1 MAPFLA
7 AKAPLAVVSFESER
21 NGPMNDHPQTGS
33 ARILASS
40 RGRGWRG
47 LEAELLRI
55 PPGRMHIS
63 GTPYHRLGIHVGRP
77 VRAQCRCDGRE
88 HRRLQKHGDI
98 DVVPAGLDGVW
109 EDDRECMILR
119 LTISKDLL
127 RQATIDLGRDP
138 SEAVVPRF
146 QLRDPRLE
154 TIAWAVKAEIEADV
168 PSDNLYVDTLATALA
183 FRLIEAGS
191 GTSWPTDIGR
201 ALSSRQKRLLADYIE
216 DNLDTPL
223 SLAKLAALAGLSLSH
238 LKTQFRESFSMPPH
252 QYIMHRRVTRAEAL
266 IRNSSM
272 PLSQIALEAGFAHQ
286 SHMANSMKR
295 LLGISPGAITRAR
308 N

>member
-1 MAPFLA
+1 
-7 AKAPLAVVSFESER
+7 
-21 NGPMNDHPQTGS
+21 MNDHLQTS
-33 ARILASS
+33 AATILASS
-40 RGRGWRG
+40 AGRGWRG
-47 LEAELLRI
+47 LEADLVRI
-55 PPGRMHIS
+55 PPGRTHIS

-119 LTISKDLL
+119 LKISKDLL
-127 RQATIDLGRDP
+127 HQAAIDLGRDIT
-138 SEAVVPRF
+138 EAIVPKF

-154 TIAWAVKAEIEADV
+154 AIAWALKAEIEADV
-168 PSDNLYVDTLATALA
+168 PSDNLYADTLATALA
-183 FRLIEAGS
+183 LRLVETGRGISRPA
-191 GTSWPTDIGR
+191 DIGR

-223 SLAKLAALAGLSLSH
+223 SLAELADLAGLSLSH
-238 LKTQFRESFSMPPH
+238 MKTQFRNSFGTPPH
-252 QYIMHRRVTRAEAL
+252 QYVLQRRVSRAEAL
-266 IRNSSM
+266 IRNSGL
-272 PLSQIALEAGFAHQ
+272 PLSQVALEAGFAHQ

-295 LLGISPGAITRAR
+295 LLGISPGAIIRSG

>member
-1 MAPFLA
+1 
-7 AKAPLAVVSFESER
+7 
-21 NGPMNDHPQTGS
+21 MNDHPQTGG
-33 ARILASS
+33 ATILASS
-40 RGRGWRG
+40 AGRGWRG
-47 LEAELLRI
+47 LEADLVRI
-55 PPGRMHIS
+55 PPGRTHIS

-119 LTISKDLL
+119 LKISKDLFH
-127 RQATIDLGRDP
+127 RAAIDLGRDP
-138 SEAVVPRF
+138 ATAIVPQF

-154 TIAWAVKAEIEADV
+154 AIAWALKAELEADV
-168 PSDNLYVDTLATALA
+168 PSDNLYADTLATALA
-183 FRLIEAGS
+183 LRLVEAS
-191 GTSWPTDIGR
+191 GDTSRPVDNGR
-201 ALSSRQKRLLADYIE
+201 ALSPRQKRMLTDHIE
-216 DNLDTPL
+216 DNLDMPL
-223 SLAKLAALAGLSLSH
+223 SLAELASLAGLSLSH
-238 LKTQFRESFSMPPH
+238 LKTQFRNSFGMPPH
-252 QYIMHRRVTRAEAL
+252 RYVLHRRVARVEVL
-266 IRNSSM
+266 IRSSGL

-295 LLGISPGAITRAR
+295 LLGISPGTITRFR

>member
-1 MAPFLA
+1 
-7 AKAPLAVVSFESER
+7 
-21 NGPMNDHPQTGS
+21 MNDHPQTGG
-33 ARILASS
+33 ATILASS
-40 RGRGWRG
+40 AGRGWRG
-47 LEAELLRI
+47 LEADLVRI
-55 PPGRMHIS
+55 PPGRTHIS

-119 LTISKDLL
+119 LKISKDLFH
-127 RQATIDLGRDP
+127 RAAIDLGRDP
-138 SEAVVPRF
+138 ATAVVPQF

-154 TIAWAVKAEIEADV
+154 AIAWALKAELEADV
-168 PSDNLYVDTLATALA
+168 PSDNLYADTLATALA
-183 FRLIEAGS
+183 LRLVEAG
-191 GTSWPTDIGR
+191 GDTSRPVDNGR
-201 ALSSRQKRLLADYIE
+201 ALSPRQKRMLTDYIE
-216 DNLDTPL
+216 DNLDMPL
-223 SLAKLAALAGLSLSH
+223 SLAELASLAGLSLSH
-238 LKTQFRESFSMPPH
+238 LKTQFRNSFGMPPH
-252 QYIMHRRVTRAEAL
+252 RYVLHRRVARVEVL
-266 IRNSSM
+266 IRSSGL

-295 LLGISPGAITRAR
+295 LLGISPGTITRFR

>member
-1 MAPFLA
+1 
-7 AKAPLAVVSFESER
+7 
-21 NGPMNDHPQTGS
+21 MNDHPQTGS
-33 ARILASS
+33 ATILATS

-47 LEAELLRI
+47 LEADLVRI
-55 PPGRMHIS
+55 PPGRTHIS
-63 GTPYHRLGIHVGRP
+63 GTPYHRLGMHVGRP
-77 VRAQCRCDGRE
+77 VRAECRCDGRK

-119 LTISKDLL
+119 LTLSKDLL
-127 RQATIDLGRDP
+127 RQATVDLGRDP
-138 SEAVVPRF
+138 SDAIVPRF

-154 TIAWAVKAEIEADV
+154 AIVWALKAEIEADV
-168 PSDNLYVDTLATALA
+168 PSDNLYADTLATALA
-183 FRLIEAGS
+183 FRLIEAGN
-191 GTSWPTDIGR
+191 GTFRPADIGR
-201 ALSSRQKRLLADYIE
+201 TLSSRQKRLLADYIE

-223 SLAKLAALAGLSLSH
+223 SLAELAALAGLGLSH
-238 LKTQFRESFSMPPH
+238 LKTQFRNSFGMPPH
-252 QYIMHRRVTRAEAL
+252 QYVMHRRVVRAEAL
-266 IRNSSM
+266 IRNSGM

-295 LLGISPGAITRAR
+295 LLGISPGAITRFR

>member
-1 MAPFLA
+1 
-7 AKAPLAVVSFESER
+7 
-21 NGPMNDHPQTGS
+21 MNDHPQAGS
-33 ARILASS
+33 ATVLATS

-55 PPGRMHIS
+55 PPGRTHIS

-88 HRRLQKHGDI
+88 YRRLQKHGDI

-119 LTISKDLL
+119 LKISKDLFH
-127 RQATIDLGRDP
+127 QAAIGLGRDP
-138 SEAVVPRF
+138 AAAIAPKF

-154 TIAWAVKAEIEADV
+154 AIAWALKAELEAGV
-168 PSDNLYVDTLATALA
+168 PSDNLYADTLATALA
-183 FRLIEAGS
+183 LRLIEAG
-191 GTSWPTDIGR
+191 GDTSHPVDNSR
-201 ALSSRQKRLLADYIE
+201 ALSPRQKRMLTDYIE
-216 DNLDTPL
+216 DNLDMPL
-223 SLAKLAALAGLSLSH
+223 SLAELAALGGLSLSH
-238 LKTQFRESFSMPPH
+238 LKTQFRNSFGMPPH
-252 QYIMHRRVTRAEAL
+252 QYVLHRRVARAEVL
-266 IRNSSM
+266 IRSSDL

-295 LLGISPGAITRAR
+295 LLGISPGTITRSR

>member
-1 MAPFLA
+1 
-7 AKAPLAVVSFESER
+7 
-21 NGPMNDHPQTGS
+21 MNDHSPTGS
-33 ARILASS
+33 ATILATS

-55 PPGRMHIS
+55 PPGSTHIS

-119 LTISKDLL
+119 LKISMDLF
-127 RQATIDLGRDP
+127 RQAAIDLGRDP
-138 SEAVVPRF
+138 ADAIIPRF

-154 TIAWAVKAEIEADV
+154 AIAWALKAEIEADV
-168 PSDNLYVDTLATALA
+168 PSDNLYADTLATALA
-183 FRLIEAGS
+183 FRLVEAGR
-191 GTSWPTDIGR
+191 GTSRPADAGR
-201 ALSSRQKRLLADYIE
+201 ALLSRQRRLLADYIE
-216 DNLDTPL
+216 DHLDTPL
-223 SLAKLAALAGLSLSH
+223 SLAELAALAGLSLSH
-238 LKTQFRESFSMPPH
+238 LKTQFRNSFGVPPH
-252 QYIMHRRVTRAEAL
+252 QYVLHRRVVRAEAL
-266 IRNSSM
+266 IRNSGM

-295 LLGISPGAITRAR
+295 LLGVSPGTIAR
-308 N
+308 PRN

>member
-1 MAPFLA
+1 
-7 AKAPLAVVSFESER
+7 
-21 NGPMNDHPQTGS
+21 MNDHSPTGS
-33 ARILASS
+33 ATILATS

-55 PPGRMHIS
+55 PPGSTHIS

-119 LTISKDLL
+119 LKISMDLF
-127 RQATIDLGRDP
+127 RQAAIDLGRDP
-138 SEAVVPRF
+138 ADAIIPRF

-154 TIAWAVKAEIEADV
+154 AIAWALKAEIEADV
-168 PSDNLYVDTLATALA
+168 PSDNLYADTLATALA
-183 FRLIEAGS
+183 FRLVEAGR
-191 GTSWPTDIGR
+191 GTSRPADAGR
-201 ALSSRQKRLLADYIE
+201 ALLCRQRRLLADYIE
-216 DNLDTPL
+216 DHLDTPL
-223 SLAKLAALAGLSLSH
+223 SLAELAALAGLSLSH
-238 LKTQFRESFSMPPH
+238 LKTQFRNSFGVPPH
-252 QYIMHRRVTRAEAL
+252 QYVLHRRVVRAEAL
-266 IRNSSM
+266 IRNSGM

-295 LLGISPGAITRAR
+295 LLGVSPGTIAR
-308 N
+308 PRN

>member
-1 MAPFLA
+1 
-7 AKAPLAVVSFESER
+7 
-21 NGPMNDHPQTGS
+21 MNDHPQAGS
-33 ARILASS
+33 ATILATS
-40 RGRGWRG
+40 RGRGWHG
-47 LEAELLRI
+47 LEADLVRI
-55 PPGRMHIS
+55 PPGRTHIS

-119 LTISKDLL
+119 LKISKDLFH
-127 RQATIDLGRDP
+127 QAAIDLGRDP
-138 SEAVVPRF
+138 AKAIMPQF

-154 TIAWAVKAEIEADV
+154 AIAWALKAELEADV
-168 PSDNLYVDTLATALA
+168 PSDNLYADTLATALA
-183 FRLIEAGS
+183 LRLVGAGS
-191 GTSWPTDIGR
+191 GSSRPVESGR
-201 ALSSRQKRLLADYIE
+201 ALSPRQKRMLADYIE
-216 DNLDTPL
+216 DNLDTSL
-223 SLAKLAALAGLSLSH
+223 SLAELAGLAGLSLSH
-238 LKTQFRESFSMPPH
+238 LKTQFGNSFGMPPH
-252 QYIMHRRVTRAEAL
+252 QYVLHRRVARVEVL
-266 IRNSSM
+266 IRSSDL

-295 LLGISPGAITRAR
+295 LLGISPGTIPRSR

>member
-1 MAPFLA
+1 
-7 AKAPLAVVSFESER
+7 
-21 NGPMNDHPQTGS
+21 MNDHPQTGG
-33 ARILASS
+33 ATILATS
-40 RGRGWRG
+40 RARGWRG
-47 LEAELLRI
+47 LEADLVRI
-55 PPGRMHIS
+55 PPGRTHIS

-119 LTISKDLL
+119 LKISKDLFH
-127 RQATIDLGRDP
+127 RAAIDLGRDP
-138 SEAVVPRF
+138 ATAIVPQF

-154 TIAWAVKAEIEADV
+154 AIVWALKAELEADV
-168 PSDNLYVDTLATALA
+168 PSDNLYADTLATALA
-183 FRLIEAGS
+183 LRLVEAGS
-191 GTSWPTDIGR
+191 GSSRPVDSGR
-201 ALSSRQKRLLADYIE
+201 ALSPRQKRMLADYIE
-216 DNLDTPL
+216 DNLDTSL
-223 SLAKLAALAGLSLSH
+223 SLAELAGLAGLSLSH
-238 LKTQFRESFSMPPH
+238 LKTQFRNSFGMPPH
-252 QYIMHRRVTRAEAL
+252 RYVLHRRVARVEVL
-266 IRNSSM
+266 IRSSGL

-295 LLGISPGAITRAR
+295 LLGISPGTITRFR